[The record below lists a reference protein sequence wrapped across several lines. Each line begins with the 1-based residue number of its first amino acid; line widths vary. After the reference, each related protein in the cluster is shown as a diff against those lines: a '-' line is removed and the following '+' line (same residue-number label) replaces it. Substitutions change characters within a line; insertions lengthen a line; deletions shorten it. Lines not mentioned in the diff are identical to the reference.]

1 MTLATRCAACGTA
14 FRVVEDQLKV
24 SDGWV
29 RCGSCNGV
37 FNASEHLFS
46 LPEAPQAT
54 GDAAAVEASLDDAV
68 DESAVLGEGAVD
80 FAAPVEAGAAPLVE
94 AKGEPESESKPQFA
108 LASEAEPESEP
119 RTEPEPEPE
128 PEPENM
134 AQATDSELQSST
146 SDEPQNLEAASPP
159 SDAEARIAEPLQNTQ
174 ALHADVSE
182 EPLASEPHA
191 VASAPAPSNRT
202 PPVQDSIDTD
212 FASTVAVSGSSEF
225 PPSASGF
232 GAGQPHSAFRDSDAP
247 PDGRI
252 DAHLFKKSRRSPTKS
267 LSERDRPDFSDARF
281 DSDLMAYEEDGTAAG
296 TNVSDSPATHTE
308 NMEPVAAPAFLRQ
321 AERRARWQRPK
332 VRIALAVGAARS
344 RSRRPRT
351 IERVPDASPATA
363 PPRHRESDG

>member
-119 RTEPEPEPE
+119 RTEPEPEPLAGE
-128 PEPENM
+128 GETEVAVVGAM
-134 AQATDSELQSST
+134 GDSAGSNAGNGGNSQGRPASSFHV
-146 SDEPQNLEAASPP
+146 ASPV
-159 SDAEARIAEPLQNTQ
+159 RNLQMKF
-174 ALHADVSE
+174 V
-182 EPLASEPHA
+182 
-191 VASAPAPSNRT
+191 
-202 PPVQDSIDTD
+202 TD
-212 FASTVAVSGSSEF
+212 RCYFKAAC
-225 PPSASGF
+225 
-232 GAGQPHSAFRDSDAP
+232 HRFRA
-247 PDGRI
+247 
-252 DAHLFKKSRRSPTKS
+252 
-267 LSERDRPDFSDARF
+267 
-281 DSDLMAYEEDGTAAG
+281 
-296 TNVSDSPATHTE
+296 
-308 NMEPVAAPAFLRQ
+308 
-321 AERRARWQRPK
+321 
-332 VRIALAVGAARS
+332 
-344 RSRRPRT
+344 
-351 IERVPDASPATA
+351 
-363 PPRHRESDG
+363 